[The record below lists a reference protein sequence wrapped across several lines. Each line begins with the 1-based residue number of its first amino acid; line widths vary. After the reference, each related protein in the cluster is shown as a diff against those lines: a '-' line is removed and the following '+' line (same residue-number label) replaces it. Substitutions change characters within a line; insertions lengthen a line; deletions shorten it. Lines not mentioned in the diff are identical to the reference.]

1 MRAVIFDMDGVL
13 VDSERQWKLAG
24 EAQLKRLAPRWTE
37 ADSEAIVGLGVVE
50 LHEYLERR
58 HPPAPP
64 RGEFLKLCDGLA
76 DEVYGR
82 RVTPA
87 AGLEELL
94 SGLAARGAK
103 VGLAS
108 SSPRPWVDRVLDR
121 FALRRHFSALASGDE
136 TPGRVKPEPDLYLL
150 AAKRLGVEPAR
161 CTAVEDSRYGVAAA
175 KAAGMRC
182 LALRGPDNAAQ
193 DLSQADAEIPA
204 LRGSLEV
211 LLGEAGR

>member
-1 MRAVIFDMDGVL
+1 MVAVIFDMDGVL

-24 EAQLKRLAPRWTE
+24 EARMRALAPRWSA
-37 ADSEAIVGLGVVE
+37 ADSEAVVGLGVIE
-50 LHEYLERR
+50 LHEYVAR
-58 HPPAPP
+58 HHAPAPS
-64 RGEFLKLCDGLA
+64 RAEFLALCDGLA

-82 RVTPA
+82 RVTLAP
-87 AGLEELL
+87 GLTELL
-94 SGLAARGAK
+94 RALGARGAK

-121 FALRRHFSALASGDE
+121 FALRPFFAALASGDE

-150 AAKRLGVEPAR
+150 AASRLGVAPGR

-182 LALRGPDNAAQ
+182 LAVRCADNAGQ
-193 DLSQADAEIPA
+193 DLSRADLEIPA
-204 LRGSLEV
+204 LQGSLDL
-211 LLGEAGR
+211 LLGPAA

>member
-24 EAQLKRLAPRWTE
+24 EAQLRRLAPRWTE

-58 HPPAPP
+58 HAPAPP
-64 RGEFLKLCDGLA
+64 RSEFLALCDGLA

-94 SGLAARGAK
+94 SGLAGRGAK
-103 VGLAS
+103 IGLAS

-121 FALRRHFSALASGDE
+121 FSLRRHFAALASGDE

-182 LALRGPDNAAQ
+182 LALRGPDNAGQ

-204 LRGSLEV
+204 LRGSLDV
-211 LLGEAGR
+211 LLGLPL